1 MEFLKANGIE
11 DPTLMKEID
20 YQEVLNQQEIY
31 GEELNLFSNKERQKE
46 VREVQI
52 IKIRVQ
58 LPLLGVY
65 HGDNYHGDNYFV
77 LLFSWCK
84 HIHTQ
89 NKKNPKTKRKP
100 GPNIKTPELQL
111 KITTSTSKPFLF
123 FFNYKIK
130 SQ

>member
-65 HGDNYHGDNYFV
+65 HGDNYFV

-111 KITTSTSKPFLF
+111 KITSTSKPFLF